1 MAVGNNNQIEK
12 RLWDAADEMRA
23 NSKLKSSEYSI
34 PVLGLAGDIRQ
45 GNTYY
50 EDLHRSTGK
59 FDLVMANSPFTDD
72 LWRYGMRVRQHGHC
86 FPATEAVR

>member
-34 PVLGLAGDIRQ
+34 PVLGLIF
-45 GNTYY
+45 
-50 EDLHRSTGK
+50 L
-59 FDLVMANSPFTDD
+59 
-72 LWRYGMRVRQHGHC
+72 RV
-86 FPATEAVR
+86 TV